1 MIEMLTGVDC
11 IDQFC
16 ITQIP
21 GSRGVRIEELTQQFA
36 QRTDKPVHAFED
48 FRDAY
53 DFCRRAK
60 KDAGTLYIVGSLYL
74 AGLAEDILQ

>member
-1 MIEMLTGVDC
+1 MTSSVSHRYPAAESC
-11 IDQFC
+11 
-16 ITQIP
+16 
-21 GSRGVRIEELTQQFA
+21 RIEELTQQFA

-60 KDAGTLYIVGSLYL
+60 GDVGTLL
-74 AGLAEDILQ
+74 ASQVPWYSCRACQEDMLQ